1 MVDQTPFTSMDK
13 DFGAFFTS
21 GVSNAVSSALSFV
34 AGPLT
39 ATVVL
44 WIIVQGILVM
54 RGDIDTRSGIT
65 RIIKVA
71 LVVGLVT
78 SSTGYFSTYVQQLFV
93 TNIPSWAAQAAGGG
107 NGSVTS
113 TPGTF
118 DALWTAIQS
127 YISQVGKQ
135 LDSFDVANAV
145 ALAVI
150 WIGTMIILVVTFAVY
165 EFSIIVMGIVVAI
178 GPVLL
183 LGYLF
188 EATKGFVD
196 RWIGQLV
203 TYSLLILLI
212 DVTLNIVVNGEKT
225 YCRTLNLS
233 LQGGGSGGGSYAVQT
248 GVVGLLELLA
258 FLLMGGF
265 IILSLPALAAS
276 IGGGHGGGPAHAITN
291 AFNSVGGAVS
301 SSVGGGLGRLG
312 GVAARGAGRG
322 ARRLMG
328 AGPKK

>member
-13 DFGAFFTS
+13 DFGSFFTS
-21 GVSNAVSSALSFV
+21 GVNNAVSSGLSFV

-54 RGDIDTRSGIT
+54 RGDIDTRGGIT
-65 RIIKVA
+65 KIIKVA
-71 LVVGLVT
+71 LVVGLLT

-93 TNIPSWAAQAAGGG
+93 TNIPSWAAQAAGG
-107 NGSVTS
+107 NNSVTG

-118 DALWTAIQS
+118 DALWSAIQS
-127 YISQVGKQ
+127 YISQVGQQ
-135 LDSFDVANAV
+135 LDTFDVTNAV

-165 EFSIIVMGIVVAI
+165 EFSVIVLGIVVAI
-178 GPVLL
+178 GPILL

-203 TYSLLILLI
+203 TYSILILLI

-225 YCRTLNLS
+225 YCRTMNMS
-233 LQGGGSGGGSYAVQT
+233 LQAGGGGAYAVQT
-248 GVVGLLELLA
+248 EILGLLELLA

-276 IGGGHGGGPAHAITN
+276 IGGGHAGGPAHAIMN
-291 AFNSVGGAVS
+291 AFNSVGGAAMS
-301 SSVGGGLGRLG
+301 RLGGGLGAAAGKAGQGLG
-312 GVAARGAGRG
+312 RGAG
-322 ARRLMG
+322 RLMG
-328 AGPKK
+328 AGPRR